1 MDYQYPLSADWSTEE
16 IIDAVQFFENV
27 EKAYEQGISRE
38 DFMNS
43 YRRFK
48 EIVPGKAEEKNLCD
62 EFEEV
67 SGYSSYRTVK
77 KAKDSEDGNRI
88 KMP

>member
-27 EKAYEQGISRE
+27 EKAYETGILRE
-38 DFMNS
+38 ELMNS

-62 EFEEV
+62 EFEEA

-77 KAKDSEDGNRI
+77 KAKASDSGEKI
-88 KMP
+88 KMT

>member
-1 MDYQYPLSADWSTEE
+1 MDYQYPIDLDWSTEE
-16 IIDAVQFFENV
+16 IIDVINFYECV
-27 EKAYEQGISRE
+27 ERAYEKGIQRGKL
-38 DFMNS
+38 MAA

-48 EIVPGKAEEKNLCD
+48 EIVPGKAEEKKIFN

-77 KAKDSEDGNRI
+77 KAKETNENDVII
-88 KMP
+88 KM